1 MMTHRKY
8 DEKISLPLKTV
19 NLRNEIAKIT
29 RAIQAAL
36 NEVEK
41 PSHKICC
48 TMFGTDIITR
58 IATFAKMTANQL
70 TVFINLIATT
80 PTSCT

>member
-19 NLRNEIAKIT
+19 NLRNEIAKIIKD
-29 RAIQAAL
+29 IQAEL
-36 NEVEK
+36 NDVEK

-48 TMFGTDIITR
+48 TMFGTDIITK
-58 IATFAKMTANQL
+58 IAVFAKITANQL
-70 TVFINLIATT
+70 TVLINLIATT